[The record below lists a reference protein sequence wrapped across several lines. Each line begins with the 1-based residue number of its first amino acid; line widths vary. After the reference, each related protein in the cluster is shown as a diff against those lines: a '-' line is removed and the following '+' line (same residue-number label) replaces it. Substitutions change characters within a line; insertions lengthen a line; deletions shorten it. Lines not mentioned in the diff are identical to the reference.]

1 MAFAA
6 GCRTDGGACEPRWTV
21 ALDSY
26 FSIAYADEH
35 VVIAADH
42 FGRGGSGVV
51 ALDATCE
58 GACAPLWSATSES
71 GVHGVASDG
80 TTVFAGLSGG
90 EVVAYP
96 VDCSDPCAPIWRAS
110 VPSEAWWF
118 LFDNERL
125 IVAARHGGAG
135 AVGLTL
141 QAFEARS

>member
-6 GCRTDGGACEPRWTV
+6 GCRTDGGVCEPRWTV

-35 VVIAADH
+35 
-42 FGRGGSGVV
+42 
-51 ALDATCE
+51 
-58 GACAPLWSATSES
+58 APLWSATSES

-110 VPSEAWWF
+110 VPGEAWWF
-118 LFDNERL
+118 LLDNERL